1 MIRSKRLVAV
11 LGLCAAVLAL
21 VVFGTSASQAE
32 KGANWMVNGTNVNA
46 TLLPVVQIKEVENKM
61 MALVG
66 ATKSGT
72 KVEVAC
78 TGAQFLNAKLEPEGT
93 VSAGNVTKFTGCVT
107 KLNGVISSACSPKT
121 KGEEKGVVVSE
132 PLIGLI
138 VLHEG
143 KALVKFTPV
152 TGTTFV
158 NFIFGEA
165 CSLGEEVP
173 VTGTS
178 TVKDSKGEFGVELVD
193 HLVEQGPLSSLTF
206 CGTPAVVVGGAI
218 LNLTGVHTG
227 LKWSA
232 LPA

>member
-1 MIRSKRLVAV
+1 MMRSKRVVAV
-11 LGLCAAVLAL
+11 LGLCAALLAL

-32 KGANWMVNGTNVNA
+32 KGANWMVNGTNVTT
-46 TLLPVVQIKEVENKM
+46 TLLPVVQITNVVNKM

-78 TGAQFLNAKLEPEGT
+78 TNAEFLNAKLEAEGT
-93 VSAGNVTKFTGCVT
+93 VSSGNVTKFTGCVT
-107 KLNGVISSACSPKT
+107 KLNGVITASCSPKT
-121 KGEEKGVVVSE
+121 KGEEKGVVASE
-132 PLIGLI
+132 PLKGLI

-143 KALVKFTPV
+143 KPLVKFTPV

-158 NFIFGEA
+158 NFIFGEE

-173 VTGTS
+173 VTGSS
-178 TVKDSKGEFGVELVD
+178 TVQESKGEFSTELVE
-193 HLVEQGPLSSLTF
+193 HSVEQGPLSSLTF
-206 CGTPAVVVGGAI
+206 CGTPAVVVGSAFLG
-218 LNLTGVHTG
+218 LSGVHKG
-227 LKWSA
+227 IKWSA

>member
-1 MIRSKRLVAV
+1 MMRLKRVVAV
-11 LGLCAAVLAL
+11 LGLCAALLAL

-32 KGANWMVNGTNVNA
+32 KGANWMVNGTNVSA

-78 TGAQFLNAKLEPEGT
+78 TGAQFLNAKLGAEGT
-93 VSAGNVTKFTGCVT
+93 VSSGNVTNFTGCVT
-107 KLNGVISSACSPKT
+107 KLNGVVTASCSPKT
-121 KGEEKGVVVSE
+121 PGQPKGTVVSE
-132 PLIGLI
+132 PLVGLM

-143 KALVKFTPV
+143 KTLVKFTPV

-158 NFIFGEA
+158 KFEFGEE
-165 CSLGEEVP
+165 CSLGEVVP

-178 TVKDSKGEFGVELVD
+178 TVEDGNGEFGVELVA
-193 HLVEQGPLSSLTF
+193 HLVRQGPLSSLTF
-206 CGTPAVVVGGAI
+206 CGTPAVVVGSAMLSLAGA
-218 LNLTGVHTG
+218 HEG